1 VLSIIMT
8 PFRAEDCPY
17 GGYSSTN
24 VEKLLEPDEFH
35 EGNAAFGRKR
45 SQETRRRNRGKK
57 TKRVHDEPN
66 PSTLLT
72 KELGE
77 EKKRVALLK
86 TELASKEEQ
95 NQKLVA
101 EFSRMKQELNGKIAG
116 MEIKRALTFKLH
128 ASDFDRLKEKC
139 EAKHRSELG
148 RLLARISVLQNSN
161 EKESQKWIAEI
172 ARLNK
177 EAETIR
183 HDHDA
188 EMNQLVN
195 KFEAEID
202 RLVAKDKKNCQEAD
216 AKIAALKVE
225 GVKNRLEYADKV
237 ARMKEEHM
245 DEVSRVKEEEKKNRQ
260 GEAAENVRLK
270 KELQQLSKKH
280 DHLQNEVDIA
290 FQKLTKAKVRAKS
303 LESRVKPSHQATTII
318 DLCDN

>member
-202 RLVAKDKKNCQEAD
+202 RLVAKDKKN
-216 AKIAALKVE
+216 
-225 GVKNRLEYADKV
+225 RLEYADKV

-270 KELQQLSKKH
+270 KELQQLSEKH